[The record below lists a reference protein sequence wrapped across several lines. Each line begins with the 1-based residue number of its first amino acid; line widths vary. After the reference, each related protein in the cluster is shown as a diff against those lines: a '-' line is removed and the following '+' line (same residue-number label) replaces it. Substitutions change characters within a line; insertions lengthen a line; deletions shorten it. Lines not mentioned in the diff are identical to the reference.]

1 MIWLSNSAL
10 RYAVDVCNEI
20 PNYRAIVYVRMIT
33 HADDIKHKL
42 RTYLKNTRAML
53 TDTAQSWHAT
63 YSNGSRLDVVAATD
77 RARGRRCYLA
87 IAEAGIDEN
96 IIDTVIRPAERQNG
110 TIQDFHDPLDWDDR
124 IDALPETF
132 QTGGLVTDHTVH
144 DEQNNGFTNEHE
156 RDLWENLRYTLGEE
170 EIHNLAERIRT
181 NIDTFE
187 AYRETHNEDDPGFT
201 ITNDPL
207 FPTRW
212 GPATT

>member
-1 MIWLSNSAL
+1 MIWLSYSAL

-42 RTYLKNTRAML
+42 RTYLKNMRAML
-53 TDTAQSWHAT
+53 TDTEQSWHAT

-87 IAEAGIDEN
+87 IAEVGIDEN

-132 QTGGLVTDHTVH
+132 QTGGLVTDHTVY
-144 DEQNNGFTNEHE
+144 DEQTNGFTDEYDEYEE
-156 RDLWENLRYTLGEE
+156 RLWENLR
-170 EIHNLAERIRT
+170 NAIRA
-181 NIDTFE
+181 N
-187 AYRETHNEDDPGFT
+187 PGFN
-201 ITNDPL
+201 ITDDQL
-207 FPTRW
+207 FPIRL
-212 GPATT
+212 GPTTT

>member
-33 HADDIKHKL
+33 HADDIKYKL
-42 RTYLKNTRAML
+42 RTYLKNTRAMI

-77 RARGRRCYLA
+77 RARGRRCNLA

-132 QTGGLVTDHTVH
+132 QTGGLVTDH
-144 DEQNNGFTNEHE
+144 FTDEHE
-156 RDLWENLRYTLGEE
+156 RDLWENLRYTFGEE
-170 EIHNLAERIRT
+170 EMHIRW
-181 NIDTFE
+181 E
-187 AYRETHNEDDPGFT
+187 
-201 ITNDPL
+201 
-207 FPTRW
+207 PT
-212 GPATT
+212 TT